1 MREQTSEFPSNV
13 DKMIKNIS
21 DLDIMK
27 LDIKVPKAKTDKVE
41 DVDFF
46 ADMKP
51 VIVKGSS
58 ALEEFEE
65 KLAKETES
73 PAKAAVA
80 VEKFAAPDDDAEADW
95 GEEDL
100 DWGN

>member
-1 MREQTSEFPSNV
+1 MFKESPVRERTSEFTSNV

-27 LDIKVPKAKTDKVE
+27 LDIKVPRAKTDKVE

-51 VIVKGSS
+51 VIVKGSN
-58 ALEEFEE
+58 ALKEFEE
-65 KLAKETES
+65 KLAKET
-73 PAKAAVA
+73 
-80 VEKFAAPDDDAEADW
+80 
-95 GEEDL
+95 
-100 DWGN
+100 